1 VIVLRERMRP
11 LQWAAVGVSAV
22 AVLVIAIGYG
32 AFPWIAL
39 ALAVSFGTY
48 GLVKKRVGPS
58 ADAVSGLAIETA
70 VLAPAAIVTLVVI
83 GLTSGISFGAL
94 GAAHT
99 GLMLSLGIA
108 TSVPL
113 ILFAAAARRL
123 PLIYVGLVQYIT
135 PVLQLVVGVVLLR
148 EDMPLDRWIGF
159 GIVWLALILLTV
171 DMFLSANRQRAPRP
185 DPSGAP

>member
-1 VIVLRERMRP
+1 MLGASFQVMRRNP
-11 LQWAAVGVSAV
+11 RPTFGLSLLFSSAV
-22 AVLVIAIGYG
+22 SV
-32 AFPWIAL
+32 
-39 ALAVSFGTY
+39 
-48 GLVKKRVGPS
+48 
-58 ADAVSGLAIETA
+58 
-70 VLAPAAIVTLVVI
+70 VTLVVI

-94 GAAHT
+94 GPAHT

-148 EDMPLDRWIGF
+148 EEMPLERWIGF
-159 GIVWLALILLTV
+159 GIVWLALIILTV